1 MSGPLQYPNEIYVW
15 AHPDEALAIRGWEKY
30 PESSCDQKYIHYLE
44 HEDQLRTKDAE
55 IATLK
60 AEVERLTKERYQS
73 RVREWLLA
81 CFGAEIASDVVE
93 RNFRFLE
100 ESLELV
106 QSLGCSKGEAMSLVN
121 YVYERPVGEPY
132 QEAGGV
138 MVTLACLCGS
148 NGLDMDL
155 CGETELARIW
165 TKVEAI
171 RAKQAAKPR
180 MITGG
185 DIKARG
191 EV

>member
-1 MSGPLQYPNEIYVW
+1 MSTCGPGCTCSFC
-15 AHPDEALAIRGWEKY
+15 EAPIQHNPACKCSRCVVRGPGIVEAANQAMIVRNY
-30 PESSCDQKYIHYLE
+30 ENQ
-44 HEDQLRTKDAE
+44 

-60 AEVERLTKERYQS
+60 AEVERLTKEQYQS

-81 CFGAEIASDVVE
+81 CFGEEIASDVVE

-106 QSLGCSKGEAMSLVN
+106 QSLGCSKDEAMSLVN
-121 YVYERPVGEPY
+121 YVYERPVGEPS

-148 NGLDMDL
+148 NGLDMNS

-180 MITGG
+180 MITG
-185 DIKARG
+185 DHLKARG